1 VGKEN
6 IYKDL
11 SILQLDIIDT
21 RLLILVFLLPNY
33 FYYSPGG
40 VLMSG
45 MGLWI
50 GESVKETHSDKS
62 NEVDRGL

>member
-11 SILQLDIIDT
+11 SILQLDT

-33 FYYSPGG
+33 FYYSPG